1 MAANVLN
8 SPRAVHMSVF
18 VVRAF
23 VKMRETM
30 AANKALMEKL
40 QELEKK
46 LTRRL
51 DSHEQ
56 AIVYVLTE
64 LRKLMEPP
72 RLPEPKRR
80 RIGFQS
86 KEVEE

>member
-1 MAANVLN
+1 MRQTMSASRVL
-8 SPRAVHMSVF
+8 
-18 VVRAF
+18 
-23 VKMRETM
+23 
-30 AANKALMEKL
+30 LEKL

-56 AIVYVLTE
+56 AIVYVLAE

-72 RLPEPKRR
+72 RLREPKRR

-86 KEVEE
+86 EEKGKK